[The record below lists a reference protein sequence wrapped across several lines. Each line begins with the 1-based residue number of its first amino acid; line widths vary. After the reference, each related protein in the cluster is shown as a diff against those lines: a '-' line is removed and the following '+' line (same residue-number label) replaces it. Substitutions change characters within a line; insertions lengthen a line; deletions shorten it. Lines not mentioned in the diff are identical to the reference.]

1 MFRRL
6 VVNIAISAVAFFFI
20 SAVGILLTPIL
31 VHGYGMAAFGL
42 IGLARLFLP
51 TGMLALID
59 FGVSEVAIQ
68 ATARARE
75 DGAWRRCASH
85 LTLLTAGSL
94 VMGVMAA
101 ILLSTTAFGLADVLN
116 APPAL
121 YHGFAQALLATALC
135 LPLLFLSL
143 GAEGVIKGFERYGW
157 IRTLEV
163 GSNLLYAALALT
175 AVYRNLPFQAV
186 CYAYLIAQSARALV
200 AISLAILTLRY
211 QKLAPVRWSRED
223 RCEVIAR
230 CRQIAYGR
238 LLGSLQS
245 QSPPLLIAILWGA
258 AAAGVYDVL
267 SRLPR
272 FAKSVL
278 GLINSTLLPVAVRLD
293 ASANHEGV
301 RRLGE
306 TGLLIIS
313 LATFPAITASIF
325 FSREILALWI
335 GPQLAADWGWQSL
348 MFLTPALMSIV
359 GFGSNAL
366 LGRLNLTRRLN
377 RVTTVQVILQLI
389 LSLSLTHLLQEKSF
403 ILGQVL
409 SLCITFPWSM
419 RIIIAAQ
426 GLTYRIFL
434 WLAQTA
440 GVAAALAA
448 SFGLAGGR
456 PESVIQLGLFGA
468 AWMVAA
474 TAILWWLLPTSEERS
489 ALTRIAMVLSP
500 LKNRQKIA

>member
-1 MFRRL
+1 M
-6 VVNIAISAVAFFFI
+6 
-20 SAVGILLTPIL
+20 
-31 VHGYGMAAFGL
+31 
-42 IGLARLFLP
+42 
-51 TGMLALID
+51 
-59 FGVSEVAIQ
+59 
-68 ATARARE
+68 
-75 DGAWRRCASH
+75 
-85 LTLLTAGSL
+85 
-94 VMGVMAA
+94 
-101 ILLSTTAFGLADVLN
+101 
-116 APPAL
+116 
-121 YHGFAQALLATALC
+121 
-135 LPLLFLSL
+135 
-143 GAEGVIKGFERYGW
+143 
-157 IRTLEV
+157 
-163 GSNLLYAALALT
+163 
-175 AVYRNLPFQAV
+175 
-186 CYAYLIAQSARALV
+186 
-200 AISLAILTLRY
+200 
-211 QKLAPVRWSRED
+211 
-223 RCEVIAR
+223 
-230 CRQIAYGR
+230 
-238 LLGSLQS
+238 
-245 QSPPLLIAILWGA
+245 
-258 AAAGVYDVL
+258 
-267 SRLPR
+267 
-272 FAKSVL
+272 L
-278 GLINSTLLPVAVRLD
+278 GLINSTLLPIAVRLD